1 MRIRHLCLIAVMCC
15 LVARAF
21 AQEKMP
27 PKDGYVPDS
36 DTAIKIAVVVW
47 TRIYGEKTIAAQKPY
62 RAELEDGIWTVQG
75 TLPEDPEG
83 GLVFGGTAF
92 AMIAKADGRIL
103 HVAHGE

>member
-1 MRIRHLCLIAVMCC
+1 MRIRHLGLIAVMCF
-15 LVARAF
+15 LVSRAF

-27 PKDGYVPDS
+27 PKDGYVPDA

-75 TLPEDPEG
+75 TLPKDPEG
-83 GLVFGGTAF
+83 GPVFGGTAF